1 MTRNSPKLQ
10 DDNDK
15 QEVGWQGH
23 LGGPGGR
30 MFSETEAETAFVL
43 SSMTPHLAVTDL
55 SKLVL
60 CCVQYSDVA
69 NVALVVSLQKGVV
82 NFGNEKVM
90 PPIPLIA
97 SSAEQVYNGLR
108 YHPSYFATNKIVKLI
123 ASTCA
128 LRCQLNEV
136 DGAYSDER
144 LHHHLLSQPEH
155 KADLTTGC
163 LLETACCQNHAKHL
177 ISVSVSSLLG
187 SNLLSRLYA
196 LAVFLRNLET

>member
-1 MTRNSPKLQ
+1 MVAAACNPTCFSTMTRNSPKLQ

-108 YHPSYFATNKIVKLI
+108 YHPS
-123 ASTCA
+123 
-128 LRCQLNEV
+128 
-136 DGAYSDER
+136 
-144 LHHHLLSQPEH
+144 SQFRV
-155 KADLTTGC
+155 
-163 LLETACCQNHAKHL
+163 LETPGTQSRIPNPESL
-177 ISVSVSSLLG
+177 IP
-187 SNLLSRLYA
+187 
-196 LAVFLRNLET
+196 NLESGIPIPGFGVPDIQS